1 VELIADRKMV
11 QSGTALSDLSRRGAK
26 KSRAKESVMATGHAL
41 NAPAWSQHLAQ
52 IPYFAG
58 LDSRALADIARHV
71 RRRNFTEGDVILAEG
86 RPCDGL
92 YFVAAGQVR
101 LVRGSAEG
109 REHVTGV
116 LGPGATFND
125 VAVFDGGPNS
135 DGAVAIGATAV
146 GLIPRTTMTGLI
158 DRHPDLARAALKLLS
173 SRQRTLGAIV
183 EDLALRD
190 VTTRVARLLLGCMGR
205 HTHIVEKA
213 PDACARITHQEIASM
228 VGSVREVVQ
237 RALKE
242 LERDGAISLAR
253 GRIDVRDHE
262 KLETFAHLSG

>member
-1 VELIADRKMV
+1 MV
-11 QSGTALSDLSRRGAK
+11 
-26 KSRAKESVMATGHAL
+26 TGHAVRP
-41 NAPAWSQHLAQ
+41 PAWSQHLAQ
-52 IPYFAG
+52 IPYFGSLDGKG
-58 LDSRALADIARHV
+58 LAAIARHV
-71 RRRNFTEGDVILAEG
+71 RRRNFAEGDVILVEG
-86 RPCDGL
+86 KPCDGL
-92 YFVAAGQVR
+92 YFVVTGQVR

-125 VAVFDGGPNS
+125 VAVFDGGPNP
-135 DGAVAIGATAV
+135 DGAVAIGTTTV
-146 GLIPRTTMTGLI
+146 GLIPKAAMTALI
-158 DRHPDLARAALKLLS
+158 DRHPELARAALKLLS
-173 SRQRTLGAIV
+173 ARQRTLGTIV